1 LNILVIDAETYYS
14 TKTGYTLSKMTT
26 AEYVQSPEFQLIGLA
41 YSLDGV
47 MSPWY
52 PGETGIPH
60 LRALDLSD
68 TILVAHNAVFDGY
81 ALSHQY
87 DLKPKAVACTMS
99 LARAAGWHLI
109 PKTDVTLPKVKVG
122 GASLAALA
130 DAMRDAGYRIPAKG
144 DEVIYADGKRLED
157 FSRVDLNK
165 YGAYCQDDVRIC
177 EAIFFVVAELLPPSE
192 IQFQSHILRCFTDP
206 QLSLDKAL
214 LEEELVRVLAAKEAS
229 LQKVMELVNV
239 GTREELVVQLMS
251 NPKFA
256 ELLQRMGVEAPMKD
270 SPTAVDEHGY
280 PKRTFAFAKTD
291 EGLLELAES
300 DDEMVAA
307 VVAARLGNKSTIQET
322 RLRRMIGMADQ
333 PTLPVQLTIS
343 AAISH
348 RLGGAGACN
357 FMNMPSGRVKGQS
370 NAMRRSIKAP
380 AGTQCIAVDSSQIE
394 LRGGAYIANEQTALQ
409 VFREGKDPYSKM
421 ASKIYPAYT
430 EDEIN
435 AGRKAGNEEMAMM
448 RQVGK
453 SAELSCIYGT
463 SAGGFLGYCRTVAKV
478 PMEDD
483 LAKLV
488 VGMWR
493 DAHPHTVAT
502 WKNFQASMLDASTGG
517 AGYMGGP
524 DGKLFYYDGSR
535 RLLGH
540 RIPGIRLPDG
550 NWLNFV
556 GLSAEKGE
564 KGWQLTYKKAFGKDK
579 QVGNTL
585 ITERTWG
592 SKIYQLCTQA
602 TAFAVMKEQMNTIGK
617 RAQILLNVHDE
628 AVFIAP
634 DHAVSRAKQFAI
646 ESFSTTP
653 LWLQGCPLGAEAGAS
668 RRYGDT

>member
-1 LNILVIDAETYYS
+1 MNILVIDAETYYN

-26 AEYVQSPEFQLIGLA
+26 AEYVQHRDFQLIGLA

-47 MSPWY
+47 MSPWH
-52 PGETGIPH
+52 PGEIGIA
-60 LRALDLSD
+60 ALQAMDMSN
-68 TILVAHNAVFDGY
+68 TILVAHNAAFDGAIFCWLY
-81 ALSHQY
+81 GLN
-87 DLKPKAVACTMS
+87 PKAIACTMS
-99 LARAAGWHLI
+99 LARAAGWHLM
-109 PKTDVTLPKVKVG
+109 PKSDVFQPKVKVG
-122 GASLAALA
+122 GASLGALA
-130 DAMRDAGYRIPAKG
+130 DAMRAAGYAIPAKG
-144 DEVIYADGKRLED
+144 DEVIYADGKRLEH
-157 FSRVDLNK
+157 FSKYDLDK

-177 EAIFFVVAELLPPSE
+177 EAIFLALVELLPGSE
-192 IQFQSHILRCFTDP
+192 LQFQSHILKCYTMP
-206 QLSLDKAL
+206 QLRLDKAL
-214 LEEELVRVLAAKEAS
+214 LETELVRVLAAKEES
-229 LQKVMELVNV
+229 LNQVMQLMNV
-239 GTREELVVQLMS
+239 GTRDDLVAQLMS

-256 ELLQRMGVEAPMKD
+256 ALLEQLGIEVPMKD
-270 SPTAVDEHGY
+270 SPTAVDADGY
-280 PKRTFAFAKTD
+280 PKRTYAFAKTD
-291 EGLLELAES
+291 EALLELAES
-300 DDEMVAA
+300 DDIMVASL
-307 VVAARLGNKSTIQET
+307 VAARLGNKSTIQET

-333 PTLPVQLTIS
+333 PTLPVQLTLS

-348 RLGGAGACN
+348 RLGGAGSCN
-357 FMNMPSGRVKGQS
+357 FQNMPSGRVKGQS
-370 NAMRRSIKAP
+370 NAMRRSIMAP
-380 AGTQCIAVDSSQIE
+380 EGMQCVAVDSSQIE
-394 LRGGAYIANEQTALQ
+394 LRVGACIANEQTALQ

-421 ASKIYPAYT
+421 ASKIYPDHT

-435 AGRKAGNEEMAMM
+435 SGRKAGDERMAMM
-448 RQVGK
+448 RQIGK

-493 DAHPHTVAT
+493 DAHPMTVAT
-502 WKNFQASMLDASTGG
+502 WKHFQNCMLDASTGG

-535 RLLGH
+535 KVLGH
-540 RIPGIRLPDG
+540 NIPGIQLPDG

-556 GLSAEKGE
+556 GLLAEKGDR
-564 KGWQLTYKKAFGKDK
+564 GWQLTYKKAFGKDK

-592 SKIYQLCTQA
+592 SKVYQLCTQA

-634 DHAVSRAKQFAI
+634 DHAVEKAKAFAV
-646 ESFSTTP
+646 ESFSVAP
-653 LWLQGCPLGAEAGAS
+653 QWLQGCPLGAEAGAS